1 MTVHLTKAVRGQN
14 FEDLD
19 LLAKLLAPR
28 KSERTT
34 ETPLIEVLD
43 TQEAISEDDE
53 LAARTEGL
61 SLADQEILEGGF
73 DLNMVLQTYLISLC
87 SCAK

>member
-1 MTVHLTKAVRGQN
+1 MTKAVRGQN

-43 TQEAISEDDE
+43 TQEAISEEDE

>member
-1 MTVHLTKAVRGQN
+1 MTKAVRGQN

-28 KSERTT
+28 KSGRTT

-43 TQEAISEDDE
+43 TQEAISEEDE

-61 SLADQEILEGGF
+61 SLADQEILEGRF
-73 DLNMVLQTYLISLC
+73 DLNMFPQTYLISIC